1 MFREPN
7 PRKRIKNWSQDFLV
21 ILVMMNFLQDV
32 KKFNVFRKEIDSL
45 NNQTE
50 NWNLNQ
56 IKEIT
61 NKDYIKSLWS
71 INKEKEKCLPRLKVL
86 EDKMFQWMIYM
97 DIQLHNHRFWDQVS
111 ILNLTFNLDR
121 LKFLNNNQTVK
132 DNLLETR
139 LSKLLEMQS
148 LTRLQRNNLLTKI
161 TANI

>member
-7 PRKRIKNWSQDFLV
+7 LRKRIKNWSQDFLV
-21 ILVMMNFLQDV
+21 ISVMMNFLQDV

-45 NNQTE
+45 NNQIE

-61 NKDYIKSLWS
+61 NKDYIKSLWRV
-71 INKEKEKCLPRLKVL
+71 NKEKEKCLPRLKVL
-86 EDKMFQWMIYM
+86 EDKMFQWM
-97 DIQLHNHRFWDQVS
+97 DIQHHNHKFWDQVS

-121 LKFLNNNQTVK
+121 LKFLNNNQMVK

-148 LTRLQRNNLLTKI
+148 LTKLQRNNLLTKI